1 MTHAEYELKA
11 VVAAIAAVA
20 GGIEAQ
26 QALIQLAVLAVTRAN
41 GPIPSGCLDSSC
53 SRSRGRAAVSERHQ
67 DLDATENGRA
77 RGGFEG
83 TGSC

>member
-41 GPIPSGCLDSSC
+41 GPIPSGCDKEHCPGESC
-53 SRSRGRAAVSERHQ
+53 AE
-67 DLDATENGRA
+67 ATQ
-77 RGGFEG
+77 
-83 TGSC
+83 